1 MNLKMS
7 ILEERFAVCKIK
19 STAKIPSCILNK
31 KFVSITRTDD
41 ELSIVLDELL
51 LSDYIDEIGKAE
63 VYKGFRALKVEG
75 PLDFSLIGILSSI
88 AGTLAEVKVSIFAI
102 STFDTDYILLQD
114 ESLEIAISA
123 LKKIGIDI

>member
-31 KFVSITRTDD
+31 NLSITRTDD